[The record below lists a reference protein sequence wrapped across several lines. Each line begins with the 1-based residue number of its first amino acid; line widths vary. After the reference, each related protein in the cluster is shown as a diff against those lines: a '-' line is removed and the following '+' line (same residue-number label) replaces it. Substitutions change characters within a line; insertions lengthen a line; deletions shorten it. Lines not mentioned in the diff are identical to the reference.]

1 MNLSIIL
8 LGIVG
13 LIIVLALMH
22 VVTRMASER
31 ESAGRRK
38 DAARDKQQ
46 RIVPLTSDTVTHLGH
61 S

>member
-8 LGIVG
+8 LAIVG

-22 VVTRMASER
+22 VVTKMASER
-31 ESAGRRK
+31 ESAVRRK